1 MRGWANIVVIVCLC
15 AASAATRADTIYSN
29 LDGPASGSYL
39 IRGPGYSPQFEQG
52 IRFSAEVTGI
62 LDSIDV
68 LVQGLQ
74 LDRTAAGSV
83 LLYADSGM
91 NKPGA
96 LIESITVPNIPSIGL
111 DPLPLTTAS
120 SSLNPTL
127 SAGTT
132 YWVTMK
138 ATTSEFGWVMTDE
151 LGKRALKVNAGP
163 WSIAD
168 TREATVRLNSVDVV
182 APVPLP
188 PAAWGGLALMAMVG
202 ATRLRRRRSGARV
215 HPAAFRD

>member
-1 MRGWANIVVIVCLC
+1 MEGRMRGWANIAVVVYLC
-15 AASAATRADTIYSN
+15 AAPVASRADTIYSN
-29 LDGPASGSYL
+29 LDGPSGDSYL
-39 IRGPGYSPQFEQG
+39 IRGPGYYPQYQQG
-52 IRFSAEVTGI
+52 IRFTAEITGV

-68 LVQGLQ
+68 LVRGLEPN
-74 LDRTAAGSV
+74 RVAAGSV

-111 DPLPLTTAS
+111 DPLPLTIAS

-127 SAGTT
+127 NAGTT

-138 ATTSEFGWVMTDE
+138 ASTSQFGWVMTDE
-151 LGKRALKVNAGP
+151 IGKRAIQVNGGP
-163 WSIAD
+163 WSIVD
-168 TREATVRLNSVDVV
+168 TPEATVRLNSV

-202 ATRLRRRRSGARV
+202 ATKLRRRSGA
-215 HPAAFRD
+215 PSDCATFGD

>member
-1 MRGWANIVVIVCLC
+1 MRGWANIAVIVWLC
-15 AASAATRADTIYSN
+15 ASPAASRADTIYSN
-29 LDGPASGSYL
+29 LGGPSGGSYL
-39 IRGPGYSPQFEQG
+39 IQGPGYSPQFQQG
-52 IRFSAEVTGI
+52 IRFTAEITGA

-68 LVQGLQ
+68 LVRGLE
-74 LDRTAAGSV
+74 LNRVAAGNV

-96 LIESITVPNIPSIGL
+96 LIESITVSSIPSMAL
-111 DPLPLTTAS
+111 DPLPLTTVS

-127 SAGTT
+127 TAGTT

-138 ATTSEFGWVMTDE
+138 ATTSQFGWVMTDE
-151 LGKRALKVNAGP
+151 MGKRAIRTNGGL

-168 TREATVRLNSVDVV
+168 TREATVRLNSIDVV

-188 PAAWGGLALMAMVG
+188 PAAWGGLALMAVVG
-202 ATRLRRRRSGARV
+202 ATKLRRRSGRIDSAT
-215 HPAAFRD
+215 FGD